1 MTQKMLKFFTLA
13 MVTQC
18 DLNQLE
24 EYGLLFDVIFIAIT
38 MWDMMYNTNF
48 NVNDGIHVY
57 GFD

>member
-1 MTQKMLKFFTLA
+1 MTQKVLKFLTLT

-24 EYGLLFDVIFIAIT
+24 EYKLLFDVIFVAIT
-38 MWDMMYNTNF
+38 MCVMMYTTNF
-48 NVNDGIHVY
+48 NVNDGIHVC